1 MQLPLDQLQPQG
13 STVAELMG
21 DRFPSLETN
30 PIDIRVLMN
39 LRRLLTAIGRN
50 QQGLGFVIR
59 LRSRMPFGVRRHET
73 SSFGTNPDLQQM
85 QWLTAGR
92 IELRVRNTGAGTHQL
107 NLTRLEFPTVAHAV
121 LVGNRAGDDVT
132 EDFHLAMRVHVS
144 QPALSRQIRLL
155 EEQLGVALFDRIK
168 QRIHL
173 TEAGKFFLLKS
184 RQLLCDA
191 EMSVQ
196 QTQEQFGGARRTL
209 RLGFLSPFLDDLVAP
224 VAREFQQRHP
234 KSKVSLFDLPPRA
247 QLDRLLAHELDAAI
261 LANLDDRDA
270 PRFNVARLSKHR
282 FVAVL
287 PQDHPLALRKTIKL
301 AELKTDHWV
310 SLDNAFF
317 PKRRE
322 FLMDACAQAGFVPR
336 ITAEMDSLPMIKM
349 EWRFLSAIVRVGGF

>member
-1 MQLPLDQLQPQG
+1 M
-13 STVAELMG
+13 E
-21 DRFPSLETN
+21 F
-30 PIDIRVLMN
+30 
-39 LRRLLTAIGRN
+39 
-50 QQGLGFVIR
+50 
-59 LRSRMPFGVRRHET
+59 
-73 SSFGTNPDLQQM
+73 
-85 QWLTAGR
+85 
-92 IELRVRNTGAGTHQL
+92 HQL
-107 NLTRLEFPTVAHAV
+107 RYFLAAAEELSIS
-121 LVGNRAGDDVT
+121 RA
-132 EDFHLAMRVHVS
+132 AMRVHVS

-155 EEQLGVALFDRIK
+155 EEELGVTLFDRIK

-224 VAREFQQRHP
+224 VVREFQQRHP

-247 QLDRLLAHELDAAI
+247 QLDRLLARELDAAI
-261 LANLDDRDA
+261 LANLDDGDA
-270 PRFNVARLSKHR
+270 SRFNVERLSKHR

-287 PQDHPLALRKTIKL
+287 PEDHPLASRKTIKL
-301 AELKTDHWV
+301 AELKNDNWV

-322 FLMDACAQAGFVPR
+322 FLIDACAQAGFAPR
-336 ITAEMDSLPMIKM
+336 ISVEMDSLPMMLAEIGTGGG
-349 EWRFLSAIVRVGGF
+349 VGLMPGHAAKLPHAGCALVTLQAPVIHSELLLVLPKSPASLEMKSLIALLTERAAEI